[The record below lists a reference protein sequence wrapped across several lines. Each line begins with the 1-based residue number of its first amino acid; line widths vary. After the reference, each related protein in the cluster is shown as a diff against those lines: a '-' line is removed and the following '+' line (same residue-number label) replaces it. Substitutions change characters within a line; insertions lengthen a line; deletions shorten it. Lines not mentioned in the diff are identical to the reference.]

1 MVNDFYNDKS
11 LKLDDMAPVRGNE
24 ILSEVAEKT
33 DKDINVHKATEI
45 NFLGASEG
53 SIKLVPG
60 STFNLKVE
68 AKPFLANIQYPTFE
82 SSNLKVIQIIDNVA
96 YACQTGNATITCTT
110 MDGLVST
117 LNVTVEENSN
127 TEEDEKVEFISPT
140 LPEKIYSG
148 DEVNVTVGF
157 TSNKS
162 FTGVKFV
169 FSTEGPGDVNYT
181 ISDGEGH
188 DFSFVNNG
196 DWGGDG
202 FDITVEP
209 DQPYLAYT
217 PLKAVFSVEGEYAV
231 KVSLIKVE
239 DSSTVS
245 ELNIPVTVLKKEE
258 IVTKKLKK

>member
-68 AKPFLANIQYPTFE
+68 AKPFLANVQYPTFE

-96 YACQTGNATITCTT
+96 YACQAGNATITCTT

-127 TEEDEKVEFISPT
+127 TGEDEKVEFIPPT
-140 LPEKIYSG
+140 LLEK
-148 DEVNVTVGF
+148 
-157 TSNKS
+157 
-162 FTGVKFV
+162 
-169 FSTEGPGDVNYT
+169 
-181 ISDGEGH
+181 
-188 DFSFVNNG
+188 
-196 DWGGDG
+196 
-202 FDITVEP
+202 
-209 DQPYLAYT
+209 
-217 PLKAVFSVEGEYAV
+217 
-231 KVSLIKVE
+231 
-239 DSSTVS
+239 
-245 ELNIPVTVLKKEE
+245 NIFR
-258 IVTKKLKK
+258 